1 MGYGLGGAIG
11 AAFKTMDR
19 IFHVEGDGGFAQNL
33 QDLGTVEV
41 NKLNIKMFILSNG
54 GYASIK
60 MTQKSYFSGHYVGCD
75 AETGLGLP
83 QWHKLFESFNIPVV
97 TLDSHDPFN
106 NEFLTKINFEGPQAF
121 IVPIDPEQTY
131 YPKITSTL
139 KTDGTI
145 KSNPLHMMTPELSED
160 LNLKVLKYV

>member
-1 MGYGLGGAIG
+1 
-11 AAFKTMDR
+11 
-19 IFHVEGDGGFAQNL
+19 
-33 QDLGTVEV
+33 
-41 NKLNIKMFILSNG
+41 
-54 GYASIK
+54 